1 MVDPLHIGEI
11 PEPRLRAW
19 ADQRVISSARY
30 VDEIERRR
38 AESERGNIITVP
50 PLDYDLDELDLELAI
65 DSPELLL
72 EDVAAPIEAGPMFE
86 VIEYVLLGLI
96 AAVGGLGLWYFLKSV
111 GWL

>member
-19 ADQRVISSARY
+19 ADQRVISSERY

-38 AESERGNIITVP
+38 KESERGNIIAVP
-50 PLDYDLDELDLELAI
+50 PLDYDVDLDLELAI

-72 EDVAAPIEAGPMFE
+72 DDDVRLLEAGPMFTLAE
-86 VIEYVLLGLI
+86 FVLMVSIVSAGCFGIWFYL
-96 AAVGGLGLWYFLKSV
+96 SST